1 MLHGVVEAQVYRFY
15 GEGIMPPCRER
26 RESRRTSEPNFPD
39 ITQLGEAMAQAL
51 QNVIRPPPPP
61 RTLLETMYNL
71 KLDRFM
77 GNESHEGAER
87 WLDHIEKTFQV
98 MQSQGNLPA
107 NRWVETT
114 TWFLGRE
121 PAAWWMNQTRYMSPE
136 MAADWK
142 VFKENFMKRFVPP
155 EYIDRKKQ
163 EFTRLKQRNMSA
175 HEYYRKFTDLSHY
188 DTDTAGNQGEMLRCF
203 KLGSKKKWRTF
214 ANALPC
220 ADYHE
225 YFEILVRME
234 DSDNLPDSEDDED
247 KNEGQKKNDKVLL
260 ARGEV
265 VEDFLVDPDFRDRG
279 ILVVLVVLALHG
291 AAVVAPV
298 TMVSVGEVLVL
309 VLRVGRWDIG
319 LLSAPRVSREHSRL
333 ICHLQHL
340 FSRVLDRVVMASRV
354 VVVPTTIRGMLLRML
369 PDLISIPRSLILRIL
384 EVIHLIPLCQLV
396 DRSGIREASPVRGK
410 LLLVM
415 QDHPGSSQPGQGRNP
430 QGRGNQGSR
439 GRGGQQQAQG
449 RVNHI
454 SLHEA
459 QNHPDLIMGTLN
471 VLGHFAKVLIDC
483 GATHSVISHTFA
495 RMNLTLHL

>member
-61 RTLLETMYNL
+61 RTPLETMYNL

-175 HEYYRKFTDLSHY
+175 HEYYRKFTDLSRY

-298 TMVSVGEVLVL
+298 TMMGHRASQCPQGQQRTQQTNMPPPAPIQQSFGPGVYGQPSRGGAYHYQGNAAPYAPGPYQYSQEPHSQDFGGYSSYSSMPAGGSQWHQGGQPRQGEVATCNA
-309 VLRVGRWDIG
+309 G
-319 LLSAPRVSREHSRL
+319 SSR
-333 ICHLQHL
+333 Q
-340 FSRVLDRVVMASRV
+340 
-354 VVVPTTIRGMLLRML
+354 P
-369 PDLISIPRSLILRIL
+369 
-384 EVIHLIPLCQLV
+384 
-396 DRSGIREASPVRGK
+396 
-410 LLLVM
+410 
-415 QDHPGSSQPGQGRNP
+415 SQPGQGRNP